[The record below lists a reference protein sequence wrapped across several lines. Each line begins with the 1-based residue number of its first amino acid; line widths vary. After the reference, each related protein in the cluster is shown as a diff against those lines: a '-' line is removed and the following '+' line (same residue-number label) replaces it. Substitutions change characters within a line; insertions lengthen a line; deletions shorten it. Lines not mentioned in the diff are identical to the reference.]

1 MATQLGGQPF
11 GQLTLAGRGTPGGP
25 VDDVVMNA
33 GHWPDGPGQVV
44 LDGSAGGGGPAL
56 GSTITV
62 SGVPGAPALVVVGY
76 GDSVTNTADGWVTPA
91 EITRLRAPGAP
102 ASAQMLYRF
111 THAASYGQV
120 RADVAEVS
128 RALPPGAVTGA
139 ASWLAAQGQ
148 ATGNGA
154 VMEPFVVAFALIGL
168 AMAVLI
174 VGNVVSGAVVAS
186 YTRIGVLKCVGLSP
200 AQVVVAYLSRVGW
213 PALAGCLAGVVAGNL
228 LAVPVLHNSAAAYGV
243 GSQQVPWWA
252 SVVAPAGMFALV
264 LLAGFGP
271 ALRAGRLSAAEA
283 IAAGRAPRAGRG
295 YAAHRIAA
303 RLRLPRPAGLGLAA
317 PFARPARTVVTL
329 AAIAFG
335 ATAVIFAFGLS
346 SSLSRAAASQS
357 HSATIPV
364 RVEPFGPG
372 GGPGQMPTAAQDAA
386 VPAALRAQPGTR
398 HEVTLYGN
406 GVKVPGIA
414 GTVNAQAFGGD
425 ASWTGYGIIAG
436 RWYDAPGE
444 VDVNT
449 AFLDQSGLAVGDTAT
464 VDTGTDPQTQVA
476 VRVAGEVFDPDSQAR
491 MYGSTQTLP
500 GVASP
505 ANVEEYDVALRPG
518 VSADAYVQAVNRA
531 LGGQNPWQATA
542 QQDGRKF
549 YTIASGLVSLLA
561 LMVAVAA
568 GLGVLNTVLM
578 TTRDRVHDLGV
589 FKALGMRPGQVLTMV
604 VCWIAG
610 PAVVAAA
617 IAAPAAVALNTAT
630 VRAMAGTAHTGIPA
644 SFTQVLPPSRL
655 ALLSL
660 AAVAIA
666 VAGALLPAGWA
677 ARARPAVALLES
689 AGFSVVATAADAADL
704 LAAVEREQ
712 PDVVIAD
719 VRMPPTH
726 TDEGIRAALVIR
738 SQWPD
743 VAVLVLSQ
751 YVEERYAADLLSANT
766 HGIGYLL
773 KDRVADV
780 AEFLD
785 ALRRVAAGGTALDP
799 EVVAQLLVR
808 RGGDPLDDLTERER
822 GVLALMA
829 EGRSNAEIAAA
840 LVITDSAVSKHIN
853 SIFAKL
859 GLYPQDAGHRRVLA
873 VLRYLGVEPALRFDR
888 RGQCHGDRVASR

>member
-1 MATQLGGQPF
+1 MSWPGRNWLGPVRTAAGGVLRHKVQAVAIGLVVLVSTASATLGLALLAASNTPFQHAFGAQDGAHVTVTVNAARASAAELTATRQLGGVTAAAGPFSESVVQTESGGQPF
-11 GQLTLAGRGTPGGP
+11 GQMVLAGRASAGGP
-25 VDDVVMNA
+25 VDDVVLNA

-44 LDGSAGGGGPAL
+44 LDGSPGGGGPGL
-56 GSTITV
+56 GSTLAVT
-62 SGVPGAPALVVVGY
+62 GVPGTPALTVVGF
-76 GDSVTNTADGWVTPA
+76 GNSVTSTADGWVTPG
-91 EITRLRAPGAP
+91 EIARLRAPGVP
-102 ASAQMLYRF
+102 QSAQMLYRF
-111 THAASYGQV
+111 TYAASYGEV

-128 RALPPGAVTGA
+128 RALPPGAVSGA
-139 ASWLAAQGQ
+139 ASWLAAENQ

-154 VMEPFVVAFALIGL
+154 IMEPFVVAFALIGL

-186 YTRIGVLKCVGLSP
+186 YTRIGVLKSVGLTP

-228 LAVPVLHNSAAAYGV
+228 LAIPVLHNSAGAYGV

-295 YAAHRIAA
+295 YAAHRLAA

-317 PFARPARTVVTL
+317 PFARPARTAVTL

-335 ATAVIFAFGLS
+335 ATAVIFAFGLN
-346 SSLSRAAASQS
+346 SSLSRAAASQT

-364 RVEPFGPG
+364 RAEQFGPG
-372 GGPGQMPTAAQDAA
+372 SGPGQMPTAAQDAA
-386 VPAALRAQPGTR
+386 VAAALRAQPGTL
-398 HEVTLYGN
+398 HEVALYGN

-414 GTVNAQAFGGD
+414 GNVNALVFGGD
-425 ASWTGYGIIAG
+425 AAWTGYGIIAG

-464 VDTGTDPQTQVA
+464 VYTGTGPQTQVT
-476 VRVAGEVFDPDSQAR
+476 VRVAGEVFDPDSQPR

-500 GVASP
+500 GVATP
-505 ANVEEYDVALRPG
+505 ANIQEYDVALRPG
-518 VSADAYVQAVNRA
+518 VTAAAYVQAVNGA
-531 LGGQNPWQATA
+531 LGGSNPWQATS
-542 QQDGRKF
+542 QHDGGQF
-549 YTIASGLVSLLA
+549 YSIASGLVGLLA
-561 LMVAVAA
+561 IMVAVAA

-644 SFTQVLPPSRL
+644 SFTQVFPPSRL

-666 VAGALLPAGWA
+666 VAGALLPASWA
-677 ARARPAVALLES
+677 ARARPAVAL
-689 AGFSVVATAADAADL
+689 
-704 LAAVEREQ
+704 
-712 PDVVIAD
+712 
-719 VRMPPTH
+719 H
-726 TDEGIRAALVIR
+726 
-738 SQWPD
+738 
-743 VAVLVLSQ
+743 
-751 YVEERYAADLLSANT
+751 
-766 HGIGYLL
+766 
-773 KDRVADV
+773 
-780 AEFLD
+780 AE
-785 ALRRVAAGGTALDP
+785 
-799 EVVAQLLVR
+799 
-808 RGGDPLDDLTERER
+808 
-822 GVLALMA
+822 
-829 EGRSNAEIAAA
+829 
-840 LVITDSAVSKHIN
+840 
-853 SIFAKL
+853 
-859 GLYPQDAGHRRVLA
+859 
-873 VLRYLGVEPALRFDR
+873 
-888 RGQCHGDRVASR
+888 